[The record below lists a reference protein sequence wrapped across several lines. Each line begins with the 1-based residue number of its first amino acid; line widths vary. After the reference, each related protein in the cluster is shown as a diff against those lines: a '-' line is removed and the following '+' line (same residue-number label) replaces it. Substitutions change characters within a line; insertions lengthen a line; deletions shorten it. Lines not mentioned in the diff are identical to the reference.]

1 MNVNAKIEKRQLFVD
16 HLLRGDITTES
27 RGNDLAAMLGVSSS
41 VAIKWR
47 NFFFGYKTQ
56 AERSYENFVRRLE
69 NDLPLS
75 ENRDDA
81 RRRTENRLKRE
92 RPALYQKYLT
102 YTRAARRRA
111 RKEKLIEE
119 IAEYYR
125 TTDASNEDAM
135 KKFKCG
141 CAMAAE
147 ARVLVYDEPDDGSEP
162 PGIAKWD
169 ERYEREVNGYGM
181 RLQKK
186 GWKIYRKLWE
196 ERRNRQEETIGITAE
211 RMYGKKNAPLLKVSG
226 RISERLRILTARL
239 SQTTKTNKNTKIT
252 NLRSALSTRTCGR

>member
-1 MNVNAKIEKRQLFVD
+1 MSLSQTELIKIFLSPMNVNVKIEKRQLFVD

-27 RGNDLAAMLGVSSS
+27 PGNVLAAMLGVSSS

-75 ENRDDA
+75 ESRDDA
-81 RRRTENRLKRE
+81 RRRNENRLKRE

-111 RKEKLIEE
+111 LREKRIEE
-119 IAEYYR
+119 IAEYIR
-125 TTDASNEDAM
+125 TVGASQEDVM

-141 CAMAAE
+141 CAFAAE
-147 ARVLVYDEPDDGSEP
+147 ARALVYDDLDDGSDP

-169 ERYEREVNGYGM
+169 ELYEREVNGYGM

-186 GWKIYRKLWE
+186 GWKVYRKLWE

-211 RMYGKKNAPLLKVSG
+211 RVHG
-226 RISERLRILTARL
+226 
-239 SQTTKTNKNTKIT
+239 
-252 NLRSALSTRTCGR
+252 

>member
-1 MNVNAKIEKRQLFVD
+1 MSLSQTELIKIFLSPMNVNAKIEKRQLFVD
-16 HLLRGDITTES
+16 HLLRGDITSES
-27 RGNDLAAMLGVSSS
+27 PGNDLAAMLGVSAS

-75 ENRDDA
+75 ENRDNA
-81 RRRTENRLKRE
+81 RRRNEDRLKKE
-92 RPALYQKYLT
+92 RPVLYQKYLT

-125 TTDASNEDAM
+125 ATGASLEDARM
-135 KKFKCG
+135 KFKCG
-141 CAMAAE
+141 HSIAAE
-147 ARVLVYDEPDDGSEP
+147 ARVLVYDELDDGSEP

-169 ERYEREVNGYGM
+169 SQYEHEVNGYGM

-186 GWKIYRKLWE
+186 GWKVYRKLWE
-196 ERRNRQEETIGITAE
+196 ERRNRQEETIGLTAE
-211 RMYGKKNAPLLKVSG
+211 RIHG
-226 RISERLRILTARL
+226 
-239 SQTTKTNKNTKIT
+239 
-252 NLRSALSTRTCGR
+252 